1 MGIKVKAVERNVSFS
16 KDAKDAKWEYVMKP
30 ELYGQLDVDKVVKQ
44 AALVSGLS
52 EGLLRAALYA
62 YGNVVIAWATEG
74 HSIPIP
80 GLGTMRFGLR
90 STAVDDV
97 KKVKTNLITSRRVIY
112 TPSVEIKKALAETS
126 VSITC
131 YDRNGDLVKTVSSAD
146 KDDVEDPEGDNS
158 GAGTGSEGGS
168 SSTGGS
174 GSSST
179 GGSGSSSTG
188 GSGSSSTGGS
198 GSSSTGDDDNHDSFD

>member
-52 EGLLRAALYA
+52 EGLLRASLYA
-62 YGNVVIAWATEG
+62 YGQLVITWATEG

-90 STAVDDV
+90 SSAVDDV

-131 YDRNGDLVKTVSSAD
+131 YDRDGNLVKTVSSAD
-146 KDDVEDPEGDNS
+146 KDDVEDPEGDNPGGDNPGS
-158 GAGTGSEGGS
+158 GTADSGKTDTDNPGSGTADSGKTDSDNP
-168 SSTGGS
+168 GS
-174 GSSST
+174 GS
-179 GGSGSSSTG
+179 G
-188 GSGSSSTGGS
+188 
-198 GSSSTGDDDNHDSFD
+198 TGDDME